1 MFVDLA
7 SIKPPLPEVVI
18 VFCAVSMVKI
28 FRPLAS
34 KTLFLEGSL
43 KAQVNYLNYFP
54 ILMSQIPIN

>member
-28 FRPLAS
+28 FRPLAA
-34 KTLFLEGSL
+34 KTLFLEDSL
-43 KAQVNYLNYFP
+43 KVQVNYLN
-54 ILMSQIPIN
+54 